1 MTLRQIAPV
10 SASSLQTTP
19 RSRVI
24 EIKYSTEIGAR
35 ITLRE
40 IARTDAQSI
49 WRKRRRFNLGRVLDV
64 NDPPGGRGA
73 GGGGGGDLTCVE
85 FLF

>member
-1 MTLRQIAPV
+1 
-10 SASSLQTTP
+10 
-19 RSRVI
+19 
-24 EIKYSTEIGAR
+24 
-35 ITLRE
+35 
-40 IARTDAQSI
+40 
-49 WRKRRRFNLGRVLDV
+49 VLDV